1 MMRFVYLKVGRYL
14 VGHAPNFQSYQFSN
28 HTKQKLLTDF
38 KDEIKQFGDRVEKL
52 KAQIGTEE
60 ATKNAFIMP
69 SLNALGY
76 NVFNPLEVV
85 PEFTADIGIKKGQ
98 KVDYAV
104 MKDGQP
110 AILVECKH
118 WSENLDPHNSQLF
131 RYFHTTKAKF
141 GLLSNGI
148 VFRFYT
154 DLVEKNKMDE
164 KPFLEFNVTDI
175 KDNQIE
181 ELKKFHKSYFDV
193 DNIVNTAYELKYM
206 NELKTFINNEFQNP
220 TEGFVK
226 HFAKQAYP
234 GVLTAKIMEQFTAL
248 TKKSIQQYIN
258 DLITERLKSALKKEN
273 ADEQKGTEQEVLIT
287 IGTTSTESKV
297 ETTAEELE
305 GFMIVKTILRQ
316 KIASNRIAYRDAQS
330 YFAILLDDNN
340 RKTICRL
347 YLNGGKKY
355 FAVIDDQKKEI
366 RTEIITLD
374 DIFNFAEQLHKIVAT
389 YDADKK
395 GSS

>member
-1 MMRFVYLKVGRYL
+1 M
-14 VGHAPNFQSYQFSN
+14 
-28 HTKQKLLTDF
+28 DF

-52 KAQIGTEE
+52 KAQINTEE

-69 SLNALGY
+69 FIKALGY
-76 NVFNPLEVV
+76 DVFNPLEVV
-85 PEFTADIGIKKGQ
+85 PEFIADIGIKKGE

-104 MKDGQP
+104 MKDGEP
-110 AILVECKH
+110 SILVECKH

-141 GLLSNGI
+141 GILSNGI

-193 DNIVNTAYELKYM
+193 DNIVNTASELKYM
-206 NELKTFINNEFQNP
+206 NELKAFINTEFQNP

-226 HFAKQAYP
+226 HFARQTYP

-273 ADEQKGTEQEVLIT
+273 DDEKTTLELEAIATADNNLG
-287 IGTTSTESKV
+287 ESKV
-297 ETTAEELE
+297 DTTADELE

-316 KIASNRIAYRDAQS
+316 KIASNRIAFRDAQS

-355 FAVIDDQKKEI
+355 FAFIDDQKKEVKN
-366 RTEIITLD
+366 EIMTLD
-374 DIFNFAEQLHKIVAT
+374 DIFNFAELLHKIVAA
-389 YDADKK
+389 YDGEKK

>member
-1 MMRFVYLKVGRYL
+1 M
-14 VGHAPNFQSYQFSN
+14 
-28 HTKQKLLTDF
+28 DF

-69 SLNALGY
+69 FIKALGY
-76 NVFNPLEVV
+76 DVFDPLEVV
-85 PEFTADIGIKKGQ
+85 PEYVADIGIKKGE
-98 KVDYAV
+98 KVDYAIL
-104 MKDGQP
+104 KDGHP
-110 AILVECKH
+110 TILVECKH
-118 WSENLDPHNSQLF
+118 WGENLDVHNSQLF

-148 VFRFYT
+148 VYRFYT

-193 DNIVNTAYELKYM
+193 DNIVNTASELKYM
-206 NELKTFINNEFQNP
+206 NELKTFINVEFQNP
-220 TEGFVK
+220 TDGFVR

-234 GVLTAKIMEQFTAL
+234 GILTAKLMEQFTAL

-273 ADEQKGTEQEVLIT
+273 DDEKTTEQESVLADT
-287 IGTTSTESKV
+287 ATESKV
-297 ETTAEELE
+297 ETTADELE

-316 KIASNRIAYRDAQS
+316 KISSSRIAFRDAQS

-355 FAVIDDQKKEI
+355 FAFIDDQKKEVKN
-366 RTEIITLD
+366 EITTLD
-374 DIFNFAEQLHKIVAT
+374 DIFNFAELLHQIVAN
-389 YDADKK
+389 YDTEKK